1 MPIGKN
7 SIKRAVNNGYSNVK
21 TSAPDMENSEVIPT
35 PVEVAEKIAPQT
47 VKTPKISSTAKKTAC
62 KKNVKPV
69 ESEAQKVE
77 EKPAKKTPAKKCV
90 KVKKTERVEIGG
102 ELPIYL
108 L

>member
-21 TSAPDMENSEVIPT
+21 TSAPDMENSEVAIPA
-35 PVEVAEKIAPQT
+35 PVEVAAKVAPEAVET
-47 VKTPKISSTAKKTAC
+47 VEAVAVKKTS
-62 KKNVKPV
+62 KTTKTT
-69 ESEAQKVE
+69 
-77 EKPAKKTPAKKCV
+77 KTPAKKAACKKPV
-90 KVKKTERVEIGG
+90 KAEKTGYINIGG